1 MNSSG
6 RLPPTVVSDVDFCA
20 TRFPADDPVG
30 QDAQHRRGDGTL
42 NPLEAGCPQGERGDD
57 DGSLNVEQPVAHGC
71 ALPEVAERRLGPR
84 DGDETQSEVKR
95 LLWVDEQECD
105 RCACE

>member
-20 TRFPADDPVG
+20 TRFPADDPV
-30 QDAQHRRGDGTL
+30 DRMLQHRRGDGTL

-71 ALPEVAERRLGPR
+71 APEAQRNAAWVPVMATKHSPRLSACCGWMN
-84 DGDETQSEVKR
+84 K
-95 LLWVDEQECD
+95 CD